1 MKKYILLIV
10 SVIVMILSFLNSW
23 FSDQLLDS
31 LFIFALIPGLILF
44 VGWIICL
51 VLSIIKLIKDKN
63 VFNIISFI
71 AVILTALLVLFFPF
85 RETKVRL
92 ELNLYEEKRLE
103 IIRMI
108 EDNKLKVDDL
118 GNVKLPNKYKKVSTS
133 GEVAVYQ
140 NDKDGKVIG
149 FWVFRGMLSGSIQ
162 LVYSTGGEEMIRSS
176 EIEHPIVSIDKLK
189 DNWYYVVTDY

>member
-10 SVIVMILSFLNSW
+10 SVIVLILSFLNSW
-23 FSDQLLDS
+23 FSDMLFDS
-31 LFIFALIPGLILF
+31 LFIFALIPSLVLF

-108 EDNKLKVDDL
+108 EDNKLEVDDI
-118 GNVKLPNKYKKVSTS
+118 GNAELPDKYKKVSTS

-140 NDKDGKVIG
+140 NDEEGKVIV
-149 FWVFRGMLSGSIQ
+149 FWVFRGMLSGSVELI
-162 LVYSTGGEEMIRSS
+162 YSTGGEKLIRDN
-176 EIEHPIVSIDKLK
+176 EVGYPIVSIEKLK
-189 DNWYYVVTDY
+189 DNWYYVITDY

>member
-10 SVIVMILSFLNSW
+10 SVIVLILSFLNSW
-23 FSDQLLDS
+23 FSDMLFDS
-31 LFIFALIPGLILF
+31 LFIFALIPSLVLF

-140 NDKDGKVIG
+140 NDEDCKVIA

-162 LVYSTGGEEMIRSS
+162 LVYSDGGEEMIIDS
-176 EIEHPIVSIDKLK
+176 EIENPIISIDKLK

>member
-10 SVIVMILSFLNSW
+10 SVIVLILSFLNSW
-23 FSDQLLDS
+23 FSDMLFDS
-31 LFIFALIPGLILF
+31 LFIFALIPSLVLF

-51 VLSIIKLIKDKN
+51 VLSIIKTIKSKN
-63 VFNIISFI
+63 EFNIISLI
-71 AVILTALLVLFFPF
+71 IVILTALLVLFFPF
-85 RETKVRL
+85 REVKVRL
-92 ELNLYEEKRLE
+92 ELNLYEENRLE
-103 IIRMI
+103 IIKMI

-118 GNVKLPNKYKKVSTS
+118 GNAKLPNKYKKVSTS

-140 NDKDGKVIG
+140 NDEDGKVIG
-149 FWVFRGMLSGSIQ
+149 FWVLRGVLSGSVQ
-162 LVYSTGGEEMIRSS
+162 LIYSTGGEKIIRDS